1 MMRAVCLASAM
12 VVVISFSQISFSE
25 QSSPEDRMVNEID
38 DAPDFLWG
46 QTELDYRWQLIFVGF
61 EIQGN
66 LSGNDSVDVFALK
79 VSSENGTKVGIVT
92 NSTASFQIHSL
103 NQTNWAIDD
112 SISTEWTSLNEEQ
125 VYYGEINLSK
135 GYHAIRIEKLGA
147 NEELMDYSFKL
158 IDLGPVVPNEDS
170 FEDLSG
176 LFSDL
181 YLLLGFLML
190 LPLLVV
196 LWWNRGRVLG
206 LQSGAMR
213 IEEHEIRKLRRLRE
227 RLVEAASTEEL
238 DERLIESALSQLG
251 DSTWE
256 AVVSDWGEPLV
267 RHLTRQIE
275 ICAWRISGAGGTL
288 LIGIRIGPESWNL
301 AAIRIHSPEGAV
313 VGIGGVSP
321 KRLFQGDE
329 VFLGK
334 LAPRSTTFLRVTIT
348 GDPSVLGFHLSGVVG
363 GDPVA
368 AVPMSSIRWQ
378 EEE

>member
-1 MMRAVCLASAM
+1 
-12 VVVISFSQISFSE
+12 
-25 QSSPEDRMVNEID
+25 
-38 DAPDFLWG
+38 
-46 QTELDYRWQLIFVGF
+46 
-61 EIQGN
+61 
-66 LSGNDSVDVFALK
+66 
-79 VSSENGTKVGIVT
+79 
-92 NSTASFQIHSL
+92 
-103 NQTNWAIDD
+103 
-112 SISTEWTSLNEEQ
+112 
-125 VYYGEINLSK
+125 
-135 GYHAIRIEKLGA
+135 
-147 NEELMDYSFKL
+147 MDYSFKL
-158 IDLGPVVPNEDS
+158 VDLGPVVPNEDS
-170 FEDLSG
+170 FEDLSE
-176 LFSDL
+176 LFSNL

-227 RLVEAASTEEL
+227 RLMEAASTEEL

-256 AVVSDWGEPLV
+256 AVVSGWGEPLV

-321 KRLFQGDE
+321 KHLFQGDE

-334 LAPRSTTFLRVTIT
+334 LAPRSTTFLRVTIA

>member
-1 MMRAVCLASAM
+1 MMRAVYLASAI
-12 VVVISFSQISFSE
+12 VVVISFSHVSLSE
-25 QSSPEDRMVNEID
+25 QSSSGNHSVNEID

-66 LSGNDSVDVFALK
+66 FSGNDSVDVFALK
-79 VSSENGTKVGIVT
+79 VSSENGTRVGILT
-92 NSTASFQIHSL
+92 NDTASFQIHSL
-103 NQTNWAIDD
+103 NQSNWAIDD
-112 SISTEWTSLNEEQ
+112 SISTKWTSLNEEQ
-125 VYYGEINLSK
+125 VYYGEINLSN

-158 IDLGPVVPNEDS
+158 VDLGPVVSNEDS

-176 LFSDL
+176 LFSNL

-190 LPLLVV
+190 LPMLVV
-196 LWWNRGRVLG
+196 LWWNRSQVLG
-206 LQSGAMR
+206 LQSSAKG

-227 RLVEAASTEEL
+227 RLVEAASTEQL

-251 DSTWE
+251 DSNWE
-256 AVVSDWGEPLV
+256 AVISDWGEPLV
-267 RHLTRQIE
+267 RHQTRQIE

-301 AAIRIHSPEGAV
+301 AAIRIHSPEGSAA
-313 VGIGGVSP
+313 GIGGVSP

-329 VFLGK
+329 VFLDK

-348 GDPSVLGFHLSGVVG
+348 GNPSVIGFHLSGVVE

-368 AVPMSSIRWQ
+368 AVPMNSIRWQ